1 MIKNT
6 ITYNYFNLLYQSKHW
21 VVFCFVLFLGI
32 KPMVDINSI
41 FTNTKF
47 ELTENITLENSEE
60 KENESLCDDDHEK
73 FFNPL
78 NLSKIDYKKQSLS
91 YFKFHKS
98 HLKISPDIHL
108 PPPKL

>member
-1 MIKNT
+1 
-6 ITYNYFNLLYQSKHW
+6 
-21 VVFCFVLFLGI
+21 
-32 KPMVDINSI
+32 MVDINSI

-73 FFNPL
+73 FFNPFF
-78 NLSKIDYKKQSLS
+78 LSKIDYTKQSLS